1 MRVKGG
7 LESQRRSRVVTR
19 DYESQQLVA
28 SRNDGLGSS
37 WSGYESQRDSQPW
50 FRLVLFVG
58 FESRRGGFDPQSES
72 QLAV

>member
-7 LESQRRSRVVTR
+7 LESQRRSRVATG

-28 SRNDGLGSS
+28 SRNGDLGSS

-50 FRLVLFVG
+50 FRLVLFVVS
-58 FESRRGGFDPQSES
+58 SRDGEVSTRKSES
-72 QLAV
+72 QPAV